1 MKESRILVIEDEE
14 DILNLLQINLE
25 SAGYQVFSADNG
37 FDGLKMAREKSPDL
51 ILLDLMLPQMDGL
64 EICRRLKSDEKLKKI
79 MIIMLTA
86 KSEEIDRVVGFELG
100 ADDYVVKP
108 FSIRELLLRVRAVL
122 RRDLNEK
129 IERQETWK
137 FKGMEFDFEA
147 MELRIDGR
155 FIELTATEIKLLGE
169 FIRNEGRMLSRESL
183 LNNVWGYEFDGY
195 ARTVD
200 THIRRLR
207 SKLEVYADIIQTVRG
222 LGYRFSPHST
232 EF

>member
-37 FDGLKMAREKSPDL
+37 YDGLKMAREKSPDL

-64 EICRRLKSDEKLKKI
+64 EVCRRLKSDEKLKKI

-100 ADDYVVKP
+100 ADDYVIKP

-129 IERQETWK
+129 IEKQEAWK

-147 MELRIDGR
+147 MELKIDNR
-155 FIELTATEIKLLGE
+155 FIDLTATEIKLLEE

-207 SKLEVYADIIQTVRG
+207 AKLDVYADIIQTVRG
-222 LGYRFSPHST
+222 LGYKFSPHQH
-232 EF
+232 